1 MLRCR
6 TPASSTR
13 VLGRPVRTRAQAR
26 AGASR
31 DDADFRY
38 PQWLALPLQ
47 PGELRRTSRTDLG
60 GGTWLFEQSLGVLDV
75 LVNVR
80 MTVLR
85 LRDGSLFVHA
95 PIAPTPEC
103 LRLLRELGAPVRYIV
118 LPTSAVEHK
127 ARGAAASSSFSLKAH
142 HPYRCF
148 WGPLRAA
155 SRTRRCMRRRGSGAG
170 R

>member
-1 MLRCR
+1 MLR
-6 TPASSTR
+6 SR
-13 VLGRPVRTRAQAR
+13 VLAASPCRGRCRPARTRAQAR
-26 AGASR
+26 AASSR
-31 DDADFRY
+31 GDADFRY

-103 LRLLRELGAPVRYIV
+103 LRLLRELDAPVRYIV

-127 ARGAAASSSFSLKAH
+127 ARRPPRSS
-142 HPYRCF
+142 
-148 WGPLRAA
+148 
-155 SRTRRCMRRRGSGAG
+155 
-170 R
+170 